1 MFLRIISILGI
12 IIFLSSCAKEKITYE
27 PSKKVDPFFL
37 YNEGYES
44 FEKNDFFYAS
54 KKFSEAELNFQEPIL
69 AAKAAIMSSFSLYS
83 INFYDEALESL
94 NRFFTNYPADKNVM
108 YAHYLSA
115 IIHFEQIED
124 EKHDLEPLINAQK
137 KIDFFLD
144 KYPNSD
150 YAIDLDFKKDLV
162 INQFAA
168 KELYIAKYYIEV
180 QKWIPAINRLKL
192 ILEKYEKTVFV
203 EEALHRL
210 VEIHYHLGLEEE
222 AKKYASLLGY
232 NYNSSEWFKQ
242 SYKIINKDY
251 KIPRISKTKKNK
263 NILKKIIEKIKIKK

>member
-1 MFLRIISILGI
+1 MFSRIISILGI
-12 IIFLSSCAKEKITYE
+12 IIFLSSCAKEKIIYE
-27 PSKKVDPFFL
+27 PSKKVDPFLL
-37 YNEGYES
+37 YNEAYES
-44 FEKNDFFYAS
+44 FDKNDFFYAS

-94 NRFFTNYPADKNVM
+94 NRFFINYPADKNVM

-137 KIDFFLD
+137 KINFFLD

-251 KIPRISKTKKNK
+251 KIPKISKTKKNK

>member
-1 MFLRIISILGI
+1 MFSRIISILGI
-12 IIFLSSCAKEKITYE
+12 IIFLSSCVKEKITYE
-27 PSKKVDPFFL
+27 PSKKVDPFLL
-37 YNEGYES
+37 YNEAYES

-137 KIDFFLD
+137 KINFF
-144 KYPNSD
+144 
-150 YAIDLDFKKDLV
+150 F
-162 INQFAA
+162 
-168 KELYIAKYYIEV
+168 
-180 QKWIPAINRLKL
+180 R
-192 ILEKYEKTVFV
+192 
-203 EEALHRL
+203 
-210 VEIHYHLGLEEE
+210 
-222 AKKYASLLGY
+222 
-232 NYNSSEWFKQ
+232 
-242 SYKIINKDY
+242 
-251 KIPRISKTKKNK
+251 
-263 NILKKIIEKIKIKK
+263 

>member
-1 MFLRIISILGI
+1 MFSRIISILGI
-12 IIFLSSCAKEKITYE
+12 IIFLSSCAKEKIIYE
-27 PSKKVDPFFL
+27 QSKKVDPFLL
-37 YNEGYES
+37 YNEAYES
-44 FEKNDFFYAS
+44 FDKNDFFYAS

-94 NRFFTNYPADKNVM
+94 NRFFINYPADKNVM

-137 KIDFFLD
+137 KINFFLD

-251 KIPRISKTKKNK
+251 KIPKISKTKKNK